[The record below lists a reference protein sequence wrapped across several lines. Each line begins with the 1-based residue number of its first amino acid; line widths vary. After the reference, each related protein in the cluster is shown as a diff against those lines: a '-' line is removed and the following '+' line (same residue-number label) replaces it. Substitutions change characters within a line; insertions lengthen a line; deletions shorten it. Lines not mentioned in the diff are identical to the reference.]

1 MNYKDYI
8 VSCIGMVCAFGISYV
23 VSQTSLGTSFD
34 RVLYDTFAQDISR
47 NDIVVVGVDDKSLQ
61 EIGSWPWNRD
71 IFAAA
76 LINLKDARVVAF
88 DVLFLEE
95 RVGDDTFKKV
105 LEDLSATNSRNSA
118 IIMASKITNGV
129 AQKPIYQGIQSG
141 LVHVMPED
149 DGVVRTIGTHTQVTD
164 GCLPHFAY
172 QVFATYTKNTTTS
185 CPLAYYGFPYIQN
198 PVTISFADIY
208 KGNITTP
215 VKDKIVFI
223 GATSL
228 DMGDMFVGPSGE
240 RIPGVIVHASFTQAL
255 LNNTLFTP
263 LSNSLVALFICIGYS
278 IIFMITRIAR
288 VFVQILCIGIYVVS
302 VIVASAMLLEFNYT
316 APYLLLLLPALLLY
330 IYEILYRYIYTHKK
344 NIKIGALFG
353 SYVNTTLLQS
363 LLKEGNTVSLGGARK
378 RITVLF
384 SDIRDFTTFSEA
396 ASPEHLVATMNTYF
410 SYMTPAVTENLG
422 TIDKY
427 IGDAIMAFW
436 NAPLDVEH
444 HEERAVQAALA
455 MRHALK
461 DYNKASGN
469 SFKIGIGIH
478 AGEAVVGNIGSKE
491 RISYTA
497 LGDTVNVSS
506 RVEGL
511 TKQYGADILV
521 TQEVVD
527 AVQSDR
533 YTFTY
538 IDTISVKGRGKQVI
552 LYTVVESV

>member
-1 MNYKDYI
+1 MNHKNYI
-8 VSCIGMVCAFGISYV
+8 ASCVGLFFAVLISLG
-23 VSQTSLGTSFD
+23 VSQTSLGQSFD
-34 RVLYDTFAQDISR
+34 RVVYDTFAQKESR
-47 NDIVVVGVDDKSLQ
+47 ANIIIVGIDDASLQ
-61 EIGSWPWNRD
+61 HIGSWPWERSV
-71 IFAAA
+71 FAKVVS
-76 LINLKDARVVAF
+76 NLKEARVIAF
-88 DVLFLEE
+88 DILFLEA
-95 RVGDDTFKKV
+95 RAGDAIFQKK
-105 LEDLSATNSRNSA
+105 LQDLSVSNGQSPS
-118 IIMASKITNGV
+118 ILMASKAINNLI
-129 AQKPIYQGIQSG
+129 QEPIYENIETG
-141 LVHVMPED
+141 LVHVIPEN
-149 DGVVRTIGTHTQVTD
+149 DGVVRSMSTHTKVAD
-164 GCLPHFAY
+164 SCLPNFGY
-172 QVFATYTKNTTTS
+172 QVFALYTKTTIACS
-185 CPLAYYGFPYIQN
+185 FEPYGFSYIQN
-198 PVTISFADIY
+198 PKVVSLKDVYNGQLTFS
-208 KGNITTP
+208 
-215 VKDKIVFI
+215 VKDAIIFI

-240 RIPGVIVHASFTQAL
+240 RIPGVLTHASFTQSLLDKEILRPIDVYLLGFYILISCIAVYLVAQISRIGIQLVLISLHIVITFGLSAL
-255 LNNTLFTP
+255 LF
-263 LSNSLVALFICIGYS
+263 GY
-278 IIFMITRIAR
+278 
-288 VFVQILCIGIYVVS
+288 
-302 VIVASAMLLEFNYT
+302 NYT
-316 APYLLLLLPALLLY
+316 APYILLLLPGLLFY
-330 IYEILYRYIYTHKK
+330 IYEIVYRYIYVHKK

-363 LLKEGNTVSLGGARK
+363 LLKEGDTVSLGGARK

-455 MRHALK
+455 MRRALE

-552 LYTVVESV
+552 LYTVTESI